1 MQKSIWIFGIIAGA
15 FCATL
20 EFLYYKSTNF
30 SAMTMYLSKVA
41 VLIICVVLG
50 LILVRKLLGGTISIG
65 RTLLSGVLISLI
77 RAAVM
82 IGFFTYFYQP
92 NGEFYAAK
100 LQESFVQAE
109 KKVTADEQIKP
120 EDKPNELELAKQQ
133 IASQFSPRGYA
144 TLAIIGSVI
153 TGFII
158 SILTAVFISKNM
170 MYE

>member
-20 EFLYYKSTNF
+20 EFLYYKTENF
-30 SAMTMYLSKVA
+30 SAMTMYISKMA
-41 VLIICVVLG
+41 VLAISIVLG

-82 IGFFTYFYQP
+82 IGAFTYFFQP
-92 NGEFYAAK
+92 NGDFYAPK
-100 LQESFVQAE
+100 LQEAFVQAE
-109 KKVTADEQIKP
+109 KKIEADENIKK

-133 IASQFSPRGYA
+133 IAGQFTPRGYA
-144 TLAIIGSVI
+144 TLAIGGSVI

>member
-20 EFLYYKSTNF
+20 EFLYYQTGNF

-41 VLIICVVLG
+41 ILIISIVLG
-50 LILVRKLLGGTISIG
+50 LVLVRKLMGGTISIG

-82 IGFFTYFYQP
+82 IAAFTYFYQP
-92 NGEFYAAK
+92 NGDFYAAK
-100 LQESFVQAE
+100 LQESFEQAE
-109 KKVTADEQIKP
+109 KKIAADDQIKA
-120 EDKPNELELAKQQ
+120 EDKPNELEMAKQQ
-133 IASQFSPRGYA
+133 IAVQFTPTGYA
-144 TLAIIGSVI
+144 KLAIGGSAI

-158 SILTAVFISKNM
+158 SILVAVFISKNM